1 MDNMEMRVWRIGLAP
16 LFLLTFSLSRTQTG
30 AHMNLSFHIFKLGF
44 HFALSIID

>member
-1 MDNMEMRVWRIGLAP
+1 MREMDIRVWRIGLPP

-30 AHMNLSFHIFKLGF
+30 AHMNLSFHTFKLGF

>member
-1 MDNMEMRVWRIGLAP
+1 MGEMDIRVWRIGIAP

-44 HFALSIID
+44 HVALSIID